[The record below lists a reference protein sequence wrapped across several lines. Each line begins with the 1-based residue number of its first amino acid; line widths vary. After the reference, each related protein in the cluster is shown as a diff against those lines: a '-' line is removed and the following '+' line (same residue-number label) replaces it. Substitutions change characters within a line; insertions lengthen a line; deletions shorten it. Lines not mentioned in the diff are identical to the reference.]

1 MSETL
6 TRARTF
12 LFTQGRDIDQA
23 QLTHHFEGASPD
35 ALLGTLARYQNPDG
49 GFTRLEVDI
58 HAPASNPFATEI
70 ALLICVQA
78 SVPATSDL
86 LERIV
91 AHLERTQ
98 TDDGDWRFAPGV
110 YDHEL
115 APWFQGWQWPNLN
128 PACTTAGLLRELGAG
143 SPELHA
149 RVARLF
155 ARLANPDDLARDDFY
170 AVRPYA
176 FYFLPEWEHPQRKQ
190 YLAALLD
197 WLLRQAPK
205 PDVDGNHFFAYV
217 RGPQTWTGQHIPRDI
232 LNDRL
237 DRLTAEQE
245 ADGGWPSPY
254 SPAWRGWITI
264 QNLLTLRAFGRV

>member
-1 MSETL
+1 METAL
-6 TRARTF
+6 RARR
-12 LFTQGRDIDQA
+12 L
-23 QLTHHFEGASPD
+23 SPRSS
-35 ALLGTLARYQNPDG
+35 AL
-49 GFTRLEVDI
+49 
-58 HAPASNPFATEI
+58 
-70 ALLICVQA
+70 
-78 SVPATSDL
+78 
-86 LERIV
+86 
-91 AHLERTQ
+91 
-98 TDDGDWRFAPGV
+98 
-110 YDHEL
+110 
-115 APWFQGWQWPNLN
+115 WFQGWQWPNLN
-128 PACTTAGLLRELGAG
+128 PCLHHRRTARELGAARRSCTRASHASSHA
-143 SPELHA
+143 SPIQTTSPA
-149 RVARLF
+149 TNF
-155 ARLANPDDLARDDFY
+155 D

-217 RGPQTWTGQHIPRDI
+217 RGPQTWTGQHIPDI